1 MTKKIKN
8 LLTTMCA
15 MGFTATAWGQTMPPL
30 VAETDFSAKDDSQ
43 YFVPVEQVDGY
54 GSTIVKTSLTSYL
67 NLTEGTS
74 SVTGSSVFLDNPCYA
89 VTPNP
94 IRLDSLRFADN
105 NDSGEWGFVFS
116 GGSKPT
122 LDQKVLNFTVTG
134 LKNNGNYT
142 VEIEYCNPHSETY
155 LSPAPSNK
163 NPHLSQ
169 GYVGMFRVGINPS
182 FGGGESVFLGQKSG
196 TQTITFKKPTSPNA
210 TIGDITK
217 NQLSINITSQLGMNE
232 AIMIKSIKV
241 YAEVDP
247 TIKGEEQVCVGGFET
262 ELSIKETYNNVS
274 YQWYKNGAPIVG
286 ATDKVYTHVSGLKEA
301 SNQYNCEITSNSG
314 EKIKSSSFVVN
325 DILCCVNDEGKPMNR
340 KLVWQ
345 DDFGTFENDSTYW
358 TWDYSDLN
366 NPTKKYH
373 KSADKWVYSLDYSIP
388 GAKFNN
394 PIGNE
399 GEYCVAANVTC
410 KFDGAKE
417 GTQWEWQAYCFNGE
431 SPMRNGWDFAP
442 DHTYKG
448 DAYGAMLFLNCGNE
462 PNEVIYKKT
471 IQGLE
476 SGKEYT
482 ARCFINNFSS
492 ALEPVKIKIRL
503 TDVERDY
510 SESQTITREA
520 TYNGTEWVVASTSV
534 LLLGEALTLEIISE
548 AGGNN
553 CNMNGNDLIL
563 DDIQLWACAEK
574 EETQEPIDYFKDY
587 KPTIIGEATACMLD
601 SAAYK
606 ISEVRDSLVYEWLI
620 DDNIYGYN
628 TSIDFDADEE
638 GTHIIT
644 CNITDPDGNKMSV
657 KKTVEFV
664 ACDDTSTH
672 GEIANMK
679 LIWQDDFGTY
689 ENDSTYW
696 TWDYSDLKNPTKEY
710 HKSAD
715 KWVYELEDGIPG
727 AKFDPSLFDGNY
739 CVAAN
744 VTCKWVD
751 VDAPKP
757 TTGTLWEW
765 QAQCFN
771 GETPAKNGWEFVP
784 DHTYNG
790 DAYGAM
796 LFLNCGNEPNE
807 TIYSRTITGLE
818 SGAYRA
824 KCYINNFS
832 AADNPVKIVI
842 RLTDVESG
850 LVTESQVAVRY
861 ATKNGVAWIESSA
874 DMNLTGNTIRIE
886 IISVAG
892 GMVYNTGG
900 NDLILDDIQLWSADT
915 SSETA
920 VETTE
925 AQTDDKLVN
934 VYNTSG
940 IMVMQNVKKSDAI
953 KNLKKGIY
961 IVGGEKVIINK

>member
-1 MTKKIKN
+1 MTKKFKN

-54 GSTIVKTSLTSYL
+54 GSTMVKTSLTSYL

-105 NDSGEWGFVFS
+105 NDSGEWGYVFS

-142 VEIEYCNPHSETY
+142 VEIEYCNPHSETF
-155 LSPAPSNK
+155 LSTAPSNK

-182 FGGGESVFLGQKSG
+182 FGGGEPVILGQKSG

-325 DILCCVNDEGKPMNR
+325 DILCCENDEGKPMNR

-394 PIGNE
+394 PIENE

-462 PNEVIYKKT
+462 ANEVIYSRV
-471 IQGLE
+471 IQNLDN
-476 SGKEYT
+476 KEYI
-482 ARCFINNFSS
+482 AKYYINNFTD
-492 ALEPVKIKIRL
+492 AEAPVKTNIRL
-503 TDVERDY
+503 TDLGSGLIKESEPVERQATTSGIAWVAD
-510 SESQTITREA
+510 SLTIDITGNA
-520 TYNGTEWVVASTSV
+520 
-534 LLLGEALTLEIISE
+534 LLLEIISV
-548 AGGNN
+548 AGGPNYN
-553 CNMNGNDLIL
+553 RLGNDLLL
-563 DDIQLWACAEK
+563 DDIQLWACVDK
-574 EETQEPIDYFKDY
+574 EEQIEEPIDYFKGY
-587 KPTIIGEATACMLD
+587 NPSISGAYESCILD
-601 SAAYK
+601 SVTYK
-606 ISEVRDSLVYEWLI
+606 ISVVKEDLEYHWLI
-620 DDNIYGYN
+620 DGNSAGDGQMIQIEASEAGDHVIACVIEDPLGNSMTKEMKVIYTPCCLN
-628 TSIDFDADEE
+628 E
-638 GTHIIT
+638 
-644 CNITDPDGNKMSV
+644 NKEAV
-657 KKTVEFV
+657 KRILV
-664 ACDDTSTH
+664 
-672 GEIANMK
+672 
-679 LIWQDDFGTY
+679 WQDDFGTF
-689 ENDSTYW
+689 ENENSYW
-696 TWDYSDLKNPTKEY
+696 TWDYADLKNPTKVY
-710 HKSAD
+710 HKATD

-727 AKFDPSLFDGNY
+727 FKFDPSLFDGNY

-744 VTCKWVD
+744 VTCKYD
-751 VDAPKP
+751 GAKD
-757 TTGTLWEW
+757 GTQWGW
-765 QAQCFN
+765 QAYCFN
-771 GETPAKNGWEFVP
+771 KETPMRNGWDFAP

-796 LFLNCGNEPNE
+796 LFVNCGKEANEVIYKK
-807 TIYSRTITGLE
+807 TIRGIE
-818 SGAYRA
+818 SGKEYIA
-824 KCYINNFS
+824 KCFVNTFGDTDNPIAVKIRITDINNGT
-832 AADNPVKIVI
+832 VY
-842 RLTDVESG
+842 ESG
-850 LVTESQVAVRY
+850 SRSPNVWSTNWEPISV
-861 ATKNGVAWIESSA
+861 SA
-874 DMNLTGNTIRIE
+874 DIFGDELTFE
-886 IISVAG
+886 IISE
-892 GMVYNTGG
+892 TGA
-900 NDLILDDIQLWSADT
+900 NDLILDDIQLWTCDF

-934 VYNTSG
+934 VYTTSG